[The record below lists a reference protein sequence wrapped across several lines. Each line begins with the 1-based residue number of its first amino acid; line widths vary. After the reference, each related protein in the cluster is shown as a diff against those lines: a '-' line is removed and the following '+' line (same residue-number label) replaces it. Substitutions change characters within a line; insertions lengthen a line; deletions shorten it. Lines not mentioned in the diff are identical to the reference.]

1 MTTFTFRILKK
12 MHIIS
17 NEEKHGNISFV
28 GAISY
33 VFTTLWKL
41 LLFKYCYSS
50 FILEPFNQK
59 FLRAKIWRILG
70 CKVGNNVRIGHSV
83 ALDYGNTD
91 QICIEDNVAI
101 TNGCIILCHR
111 RNMSNYKK
119 GMNSSLL
126 PFLYAPVKLCKGS
139 QIGMGAII
147 MPGVTIGEGAIIGAG
162 AVVTHDIPAWTI
174 AVGSPAKVIKEL

>member
-1 MTTFTFRILKK
+1 MSSLTFKVLKR

-17 NEEKHGNISFV
+17 NEEKHGNISLFASIIYALKTV
-28 GAISY
+28 G
-33 VFTTLWKL
+33 KL

-50 FILEPFNQK
+50 FVLEPFNQK

-111 RNMSNYKK
+111 RDMSIYKK
-119 GMNSSLL
+119 GMDSSLL
-126 PFLYAPVKLCKGS
+126 PFLYGPVKLCKGS
-139 QIGMGAII
+139 QIGMGAIF

-162 AVVTHDIPAWTI
+162 AVVTHNIPAWTI

>member
-1 MTTFTFRILKK
+1 

-17 NEEKHGNISFV
+17 NEEKHDNISLFASIIYALKTV
-28 GAISY
+28 G
-33 VFTTLWKL
+33 KL

-50 FILEPFNQK
+50 FVLEPFNQK

-91 QICIEDNVAI
+91 QICIED
-101 TNGCIILCHR
+101 
-111 RNMSNYKK
+111 YKK
-119 GMNSSLL
+119 GMDSSLL
-126 PFLYAPVKLCKGS
+126 PFLYGPVKLCKGS

-162 AVVTHDIPAWTI
+162 AVVTHNIPAWTI